1 MMTIEQ
7 LLSRA
12 RELKASDLHIT
23 VGKPPIVRV
32 NGDLMSLDD
41 LPILMPEDTK
51 IIVGNMLNDERRK
64 SVEAK
69 GDADFS
75 FVMPGGRFRVNAFKQ
90 RGSYGA
96 AIRLLVQEI
105 PTLDQLHMPECM
117 KTLAMKHRGLVLL
130 TGPTGSGKS
139 TTLAAMVDHINK
151 NRQAH
156 IITIEDPIEYLH
168 KHQNSIVNQREIG
181 EDTISFASALRAS
194 LREDP
199 DVILVGE
206 MRDMETVSAAV
217 TAAET
222 GHLVLSTL
230 HTNGAA
236 NTVDRIIDVF
246 PPHQQ
251 QQIRIQLATI
261 LEGVITQQLVPKADG
276 KGRTA
281 ALEIMLS
288 TDAISNLIREG
299 KTHQINSCIQT
310 GVQMGMQPMDY
321 DLAKLVKSGE
331 ISKEMAFIRA
341 MDPENLQRYMLTAH

>member
-1 MMTIEQ
+1 MKIQE
-7 LLSRA
+7 LLTRA
-12 RELKASDLHIT
+12 RELKSSDLHVT

-32 NGDLMSLDD
+32 NGDLMELEGYPA
-41 LPILMPEDTK
+41 LGPEDTEQ
-51 IIVGNMLNDERRK
+51 IVTAMLNEDRK
-64 SVEAK
+64 KVIMTK
-69 GDADFS
+69 GEVDFS
-75 FVMPGGRFRVNAFKQ
+75 FVMPGGRFRVNAYRQ
-90 RGSYGA
+90 RGSYAA

-105 PTLDQLHMPECM
+105 PTIEQLHMPDCL
-117 KTLAMKHRGLVLL
+117 KTLAMKQRGLVLL

-139 TTLAAMVDHINK
+139 TTLAAMVNYINQ
-151 NRQAH
+151 NRRAH
-156 IITIEDPIEYLH
+156 VITIEDPIEYLH
-168 KHQNSIVNQREIG
+168 RHNRSIINQREIG
-181 EDTISFASALRAS
+181 EDTSSFASALRAS

-206 MRDMETVSAAV
+206 MRDVETVSAAV

-251 QQIRIQLATI
+251 QQIRIQTASI
-261 LEGVITQQLVPKADG
+261 LEGVITQQLIPVADG
-276 KGRTA
+276 RGRVA

-310 GVQMGMQPMDY
+310 GIAMGMQPMDY
-321 DLAKLVKSGE
+321 HLAKLVRAG
-331 ISKEMAFIRA
+331 IITKEMAYIRT
-341 MDPENLQRYMLTAH
+341 MDGENLKRYLATGM